1 MIKNILNVYL
11 KSKQDLIEEKQKD
24 GVTVT
29 KTVTT
34 ETYYP
39 IDKEYRDILVREML
53 KNNNIKF

>member
-1 MIKNILNVYL
+1 MVKDILNVYL

-34 ETYYP
+34 ENYYP

>member
-1 MIKNILNVYL
+1 MVNEILKVYL
-11 KSKQDLIEEKQKD
+11 KSKQDLIEERQKE
-24 GVTVT
+24 GTTIT

-34 ETYYP
+34 EQYYP

>member
-1 MIKNILNVYL
+1 MLKEILNVYL
-11 KSKQDLIEEKQKD
+11 KSKQDLIEERQKE
-24 GVTVT
+24 GTTIT

-53 KNNNIKF
+53 KNHNIKF

>member
-1 MIKNILNVYL
+1 MIKDILNVYL

>member
-1 MIKNILNVYL
+1 MVKEILNVYL

-24 GVTVT
+24 GITVT

-34 ETYYP
+34 EHYYQ

>member
-1 MIKNILNVYL
+1 MVKEILNVYL

-24 GVTVT
+24 GVTIT

-34 ETYYP
+34 EQYYP

>member
-1 MIKNILNVYL
+1 MVNEILKVYL

-24 GVTVT
+24 GVTIT

-39 IDKEYRDILVREML
+39 IDKEYRDILVKEML
-53 KNNNIKF
+53 KNHNIKF